1 MKKITLFLAFL
12 CISLLASAQ
21 ATCNQTFTVSGQDDG
36 PTVLTINSVDL
47 TCQGAGA
54 ITALQLINSA
64 DNLNSGFCT
73 TDGTS
78 WYGFNLS
85 IDGAPSIAVC
95 DGEINGTDITGFTT
109 LTITSQDNDSFSD
122 GIDITIDVEVTFTP
136 TTPPLCDSTLMS
148 PLNGDLSATTDGI
161 LVWSAASGG
170 ATGYNLTVGTTSGGN
185 DVLATTALGNVT
197 TYNLGTLSPTTPYF
211 VTIESFNVNGTATGC
226 IEQTF
231 TTYTPVA
238 GDTCDIALP
247 IACGGSETGTTAGA
261 TSNGAPAGTCG
272 TGAGAPG
279 VWYNFTG
286 NGDIV
291 TASLCTS
298 GFDTKIQVYEGACGT
313 LTCVSG
319 NDDAC
324 GLQSETLFI
333 STVGT
338 EYYIY
343 VFGFGSSTG
352 NYQLDVTCTT
362 PPPPPVNDECATAI
376 DLTVNN
382 HLDCDADADGD
393 GLPDGVVTAGTIAGA
408 TTSAETAPTCFGSAD
423 DDVWYTFTATSD
435 LHNISLLNL
444 AGSTTNV
451 DFSVFEGACGTLTEF
466 SCSNNDSDTVTGLTV
481 GNVYYVRV
489 YSSTSN
495 PLQDT
500 TFDICVGTPPPP
512 ITTDIVTY
520 TPEQLIEDVL
530 IDADCA
536 TVTNIQYDSHSTGN
550 DIGFSYFTDGGSN
563 FPFENGI
570 ILSSG
575 AANEAAG
582 PYSSGASGGFGGA
595 GDLDLENA
603 TGVSVTNDATY
614 IEFDFVPLAPQIS
627 FNFIMASSEYAGTFQ
642 CTYEDAFAFILTHI
656 PTGDEFNLAVLP
668 DTDTGNIFVTVTN
681 IHPAVGTTC
690 GAANEQYFGGYTP
703 DSGEIGYTGRTVPL
717 TAFSEVIAGDQ
728 YHIKLV
734 VADQSDSVVDT
745 AIFIEGGS
753 FSLGSVD
760 LGDDVFL
767 GDPGALCE
775 GDTKVLN
782 AGVLPSGTDI
792 IWYKDGVEIPGETMV
807 NPVSGETE
815 QILTI
820 DVTGD
825 YSMSI
830 YFVSAPDCSR
840 ESTVHIEFYP
850 NPTPNLGD
858 DVIVCANESMTLNAN
873 VGNLSDPN
881 MGPLNYVWEYN
892 GVEVQN
898 GPDSTFVIDATTVVS
913 STNLANG
920 SVQYVNPVDNS
931 TEYGNVVY
939 VVNGVANV
947 GVYHLGEFTVTV
959 TDTVTLCSGTST
971 MNVSYYENANC
982 VSIPSGISPNNDGVN
997 DCLVLDNLYA
1007 GSKNGRLQVFNRYGT
1022 RVYDKTAYDRE
1033 WCGTSQEGD
1042 ALPTGTYYYVLDY
1055 NNGTEPYKG
1064 WVYINTEE

>member
-12 CISLLASAQ
+12 CISLLANAQ

-109 LTITSQDNDSFSD
+109 LTITSQDNDAWSD

-136 TTPPLCDSTLMS
+136 TTPPLCDSTLTS

-197 TYNLGTLSPTTPYF
+197 TYNLGTLTPTTPYF
-211 VTIESFNVNGTATGC
+211 VTIESFNVNGIATGC

-272 TGAGAPG
+272 TGTGAPG

-298 GFDTKIQVYEGACGT
+298 GFDTKIQVYEGACGA

-324 GLQSETLFI
+324 GLQSETVFI
-333 STVGT
+333 STVGV

-352 NYQLDVTCTT
+352 AYQLDVTCVT

-481 GNVYYVRV
+481 GNIYYVRV
-489 YSSTSN
+489 YSSTAN

-500 TFDICVGTPPPP
+500 TFDICIGTPPPP
-512 ITTDIVTY
+512 IFTDIVTY

-530 IDADCA
+530 VDADCA
-536 TVTNIQYDSHSTGN
+536 TVTNIQYETHSLGD

-575 AANEAAG
+575 AANEASG
-582 PYSSGASGGFGGA
+582 PLMEE
-595 GDLDLENA
+595 DLLM
-603 TGVSVTNDATY
+603 
-614 IEFDFVPLAPQIS
+614 Q
-627 FNFIMASSEYAGTFQ
+627 
-642 CTYEDAFAFILTHI
+642 
-656 PTGDEFNLAVLP
+656 
-668 DTDTGNIFVTVTN
+668 VTVYLML
-681 IHPAVGTTC
+681 I
-690 GAANEQYFGGYTP
+690 
-703 DSGEIGYTGRTVPL
+703 
-717 TAFSEVIAGDQ
+717 
-728 YHIKLV
+728 
-734 VADQSDSVVDT
+734 
-745 AIFIEGGS
+745 
-753 FSLGSVD
+753 
-760 LGDDVFL
+760 
-767 GDPGALCE
+767 
-775 GDTKVLN
+775 
-782 AGVLPSGTDI
+782 
-792 IWYKDGVEIPGETMV
+792 
-807 NPVSGETE
+807 
-815 QILTI
+815 
-820 DVTGD
+820 
-825 YSMSI
+825 
-830 YFVSAPDCSR
+830 
-840 ESTVHIEFYP
+840 
-850 NPTPNLGD
+850 
-858 DVIVCANESMTLNAN
+858 
-873 VGNLSDPN
+873 
-881 MGPLNYVWEYN
+881 
-892 GVEVQN
+892 
-898 GPDSTFVIDATTVVS
+898 
-913 STNLANG
+913 
-920 SVQYVNPVDNS
+920 
-931 TEYGNVVY
+931 
-939 VVNGVANV
+939 
-947 GVYHLGEFTVTV
+947 
-959 TDTVTLCSGTST
+959 
-971 MNVSYYENANC
+971 
-982 VSIPSGISPNNDGVN
+982 
-997 DCLVLDNLYA
+997 
-1007 GSKNGRLQVFNRYGT
+1007 
-1022 RVYDKTAYDRE
+1022 
-1033 WCGTSQEGD
+1033 
-1042 ALPTGTYYYVLDY
+1042 
-1055 NNGTEPYKG
+1055 
-1064 WVYINTEE
+1064 